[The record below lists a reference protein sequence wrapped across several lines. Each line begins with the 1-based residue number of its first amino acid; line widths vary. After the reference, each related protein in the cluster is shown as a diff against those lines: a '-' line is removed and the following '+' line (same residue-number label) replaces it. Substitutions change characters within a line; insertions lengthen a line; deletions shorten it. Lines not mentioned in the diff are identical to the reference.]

1 LLFELDLWDARMR
14 KIKNY
19 SGGMQQKIGLASV
32 LVRTPDLLI
41 LDEPTANLDP
51 IGREQIINTIKEIS
65 SNVSIFVSSH
75 ILSEIEQMC
84 DTVTII
90 NKGKIVLSD
99 KIESVKR
106 LFKGDIYILN
116 TDRNEAILQKLTN
129 LDFVLKTWI
138 DENDNKIH
146 IITSDL
152 ELAKKAIPKL
162 VIENDGVL
170 QEFSQ
175 PELSLQEIFMKIIE
189 EGGISEK

>member
-1 LLFELDLWDARMR
+1 
-14 KIKNY
+14 
-19 SGGMQQKIGLASV
+19 
-32 LVRTPDLLI
+32 
-41 LDEPTANLDP
+41 
-51 IGREQIINTIKEIS
+51 
-65 SNVSIFVSSH
+65 
-75 ILSEIEQMC
+75 
-84 DTVTII
+84 TII
-90 NKGKIVLSD
+90 NKGKVVLSD
-99 KIESVKR
+99 KIENVKR

-116 TDRNEAILQKLTN
+116 TDRNKAILQKLTN